1 MTRLQRVLVMS
12 MWLAVGCGKGGG
24 SGTSS
29 GSAAG
34 STAGAPAASGTL
46 TGTWSGTWKRAAPG
60 PAGGGDLVLTTG
72 ATTRFKRG
80 GTMCPPEET
89 PATVTVA
96 GDKVTIEVS
105 EPDVKSTYTG
115 TRSGNEISG
124 ELTTTCK
131 LGTGTGTWKMTLQ

>member
-1 MTRLQRVLVMS
+1 MTRLQCVVVASMCLVM
-12 MWLAVGCGKGGG
+12 ACGKGGG
-24 SGTSS
+24 SSASS

-34 STAGAPAASGTL
+34 SSAGTASAL
-46 TGTWSGTWKRAAPG
+46 TGTWSGTWSRAAPG
-60 PAGGGDLVLTTG
+60 PAGGGELLLTTG
-72 ATTRFKRG
+72 AKTTFKRG

-89 PATVTVA
+89 PATVTVV

-115 TRSGNEISG
+115 TRSGNVISG

-131 LGTGTGTWKMTLQ
+131 LGTGAGTWKMTMQ